1 MKAKSNRS
9 EPRRASGARRRV
21 AGALLAL
28 LLPSMLL
35 HAASASAQS
44 PGLGA
49 LLQGHGRHPGRAAE
63 GYAGYRG
70 HPGNPG
76 HARQDR
82 ERPPSRESRGRAN
95 RQRAEREAG
104 ERQGRGGKLSADERR
119 KLRQS
124 LYDIGR
130 EMYQGN

>member
-1 MKAKSNRS
+1 MKAKSTRS
-9 EPRRASGARRRV
+9 EPRRAPGARRRV

-49 LLQGHGRHPGRAAE
+49 LLQGHGRHPGRGAE
-63 GYAGYRG
+63 GY
-70 HPGNPG
+70 PG

-82 ERPPSRESRGRAN
+82 ERPSPRESRGRAN

>member
-1 MKAKSNRS
+1 MKAKSTRS

-49 LLQGHGRHPGRAAE
+49 LLQGHGRHPGRGAE
-63 GYAGYRG
+63 GY
-70 HPGNPG
+70 PG
-76 HARQDR
+76 HARKDR
-82 ERPPSRESRGRAN
+82 ERPPPRETRGRAN

-104 ERQGRGGKLSADERR
+104 ERPGRGGKLSADERR

-124 LYDIGR
+124 LYDISR

>member
-1 MKAKSNRS
+1 MKAKSTRS

-49 LLQGHGRHPGRAAE
+49 LLQGHARHPGRGAE
-63 GYAGYRG
+63 GYPG
-70 HPGNPG
+70 HPG

-82 ERPPSRESRGRAN
+82 ERPSPRESRGRAN

-104 ERQGRGGKLSADERR
+104 ERQGRSGKLSADERR

-124 LYDIGR
+124 LYDISR

>member
-1 MKAKSNRS
+1 MKAKSTRS

-49 LLQGHGRHPGRAAE
+49 LLQGHGRHPGRGGE
-63 GYAGYRG
+63 GYA
-70 HPGNPG
+70 GNPG
-76 HARQDR
+76 HARHER
-82 ERPPSRESRGRAN
+82 ERPSPRESRGRTN
-95 RQRAEREAG
+95 RQRAERDAA

-130 EMYQGN
+130 EMYHGN